1 MIVPLFSWYSQPEQ
15 DPLDSLYLTKKGE
28 DPTLSMWSDRRFVRD
43 DPDVRDLSAFFL
55 KLNKERVE
63 MAYDNQVISF
73 SHFLPR
79 QELIFSNGPPVAIS
93 GGDPYPSFNF
103 SRVAGS
109 AGLDRQ
115 VRTLGSRLHVYGH
128 QHRNRNLEIEGV
140 TYISH
145 CLGYP
150 QERTSGRI
158 LGLEFGPR
166 LVWDGVSVA
175 DKSAGVAAG

>member
-1 MIVPLFSWYSQPEQ
+1 
-15 DPLDSLYLTKKGE
+15 
-28 DPTLSMWSDRRFVRD
+28 MWSDRRFVRD
-43 DPDVRDLSAFFL
+43 DLDVRDLSAFFL

-128 QHRNRNLEIEGV
+128 QHRNRNREIEGV

-166 LVWDGVSVA
+166 LVWDGASVA